1 MSELFNILSNSNKD
15 IDNQKL
21 MDYLAGK
28 LSGADKHEVEKWMNE
43 NEFVNEA
50 MEGLQ
55 SVAEPEQ
62 VPIYVQHLNVQ
73 LSKHLGQ
80 KSRRHTYKV
89 KINLIYALIAIV
101 IILALAIAAIMII
114 HRLK

>member
-21 MDYLAGK
+21 MDYLSGK

-55 SVAEPEQ
+55 SVAQPEQ
-62 VPIYVQHLNVQ
+62 VPIYVQQLNKQ

-80 KSRRHTYKV
+80 KSIRPMRKIQ
-89 KINLIYALIAIV
+89 INLAYTIVAIV
-101 IILALAIAAIMII
+101 IILVLTVLAFMVI
-114 HRLK
+114 HKLK

>member
-55 SVAEPEQ
+55 SVTPEQ
-62 VPIYVQHLNVQ
+62 VPLYIQQLNKQ
-73 LSKHLGQ
+73 LSKQLGQ
-80 KSRRHTYKV
+80 KPRRHTYKV
-89 KINLIYALIAIV
+89 KINLIYALMAIA
-101 IILALAIAAIMII
+101 IILALTIVALMVI
-114 HRLK
+114 HKLK

>member
-1 MSELFNILSNSNKD
+1 MSDLFNILSNSNKD

-28 LSGADKHEVEKWMNE
+28 LSGEDKHEVEKWMNE

-55 SVAEPEQ
+55 SVTQPEQ
-62 VPIYVQHLNVQ
+62 VPIYVQQLNKQ
-73 LSKHLGQ
+73 LSIHLGQ
-80 KSRRHTYKV
+80 KSKRRTHKV
-89 KINLIYALIAIV
+89 QINLTYTIMAIL
-101 IILALAIAAIMII
+101 IILVLAVVAFMVIQ
-114 HRLK
+114 RLK

>member
-1 MSELFNILSNSNKD
+1 
-15 IDNQKL
+15 

-55 SVAEPEQ
+55 SVTQPEQ
-62 VPIYVQHLNVQ
+62 VPLYIQQLHKQ
-73 LSKHLGQ
+73 LSKQLGQ
-80 KSRRHTYKV
+80 TSRRHTYKV
-89 KINLIYALIAIV
+89 KINLIYALMAIAI
-101 IILALAIAAIMII
+101 ILVLTIVAFMVI